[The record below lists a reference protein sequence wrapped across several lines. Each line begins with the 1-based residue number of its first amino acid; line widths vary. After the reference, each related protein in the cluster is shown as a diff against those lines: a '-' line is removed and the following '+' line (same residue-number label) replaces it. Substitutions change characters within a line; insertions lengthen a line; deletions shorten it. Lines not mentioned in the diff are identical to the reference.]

1 VKVGEIFAILGVAG
15 NGQRELVEALTG
27 LRPIE
32 SGRVLLEDDDMG
44 AGLERVAYIPEDRNR
59 RGCVLDMPLVEN
71 FALTRRRQF
80 TRGPFMRWKAIAGEV
95 RRSVADFNIAA
106 ASINMKARQLSG
118 GNLQKLILA
127 RAFSQKPVLL
137 IAEQPTRG
145 LDIGA
150 TEEIWKAILRQREKG
165 GILLISGDLK
175 EVLSLADNILV
186 IFRGQIMDII
196 SCEDEEKIA
205 DVGLLMAGVRRKQ

>member
-1 VKVGEIFAILGVAG
+1 
-15 NGQRELVEALTG
+15 
-27 LRPIE
+27 
-32 SGRVLLEDDDMG
+32 
-44 AGLERVAYIPEDRNR
+44 
-59 RGCVLDMPLVEN
+59 MPLVEN
-71 FALTRRRQF
+71 FALTRRQQF
-80 TRGPFMRWKAIAGEV
+80 TQGPLMRWKDIAKDV
-95 RRSVADFNIAA
+95 RQSVADFNIAA
-106 ASINMKARQLSG
+106 ASIDMKARQLSG

-127 RAFSQKPVLL
+127 RAFSQNPFLL

-165 GILLISGDLK
+165 GVLLISGDLK

-186 IFRGQIMDII
+186 IFRGQVMDII

-205 DVGLLMAGVRRKQ
+205 DVGLLMAGVRRKR